1 MSYSCRFHLPEYSV
15 GQFPCHFDY
24 RLLRRHV
31 FPLPSIIR
39 AEFGVVD
46 DRLPRRLHHQ
56 RAKRL
61 VAAESLRPLRLP
73 LPGIVGCRD
82 EPEERG
88 ERPLVWETRHV
99 ASDFP
104 YQVHRR
110 QRYHYRRRHQRI
122 TTGSICVYP
131 NPATDFIRINNS
143 GNAIGTVKLVD
154 MSGRTVGEYDFK
166 AENAATIDVSTLEKG
181 VYFLITDNG
190 KLKVIKR

>member
-1 MSYSCRFHLPEYSV
+1 MALPA
-15 GQFPCHFDY
+15 CHILVDFICLNI
-24 RLLRRHV
+24 LLDNFLATLIIAFCGG
-31 FPLPSIIR
+31 FPLPSVIR

-110 QRYHYRRRHQRI
+110 QRDHYRRRHQRHH
-122 TTGSICVYP
+122 YRKHL
-131 NPATDFIRINNS
+131 RISES
-143 GNAIGTVKLVD
+143 GN
-154 MSGRTVGEYDFK
+154 RFHPY
-166 AENAATIDVSTLEKG
+166 
-181 VYFLITDNG
+181 
-190 KLKVIKR
+190 